1 MSERWGHPRRVTG
14 TASALRASGLPRC
27 WAAEFAPL
35 RSRPAL
41 REAVRHTAESLDRAP
56 AVQRWGVSA
65 ALRLFPVAF
74 LAVAGRFPGNAS
86 PSRLRAGLARLRG
99 VPGYADVLR
108 ATTAL
113 ALYGALDGP
122 AAREALR

>member
-1 MSERWGHPRRVTG
+1 MTG

-27 WAAEFAPL
+27 WAVEFAPL
-35 RSRPAL
+35 RSPAAL

-56 AVQRWGVSA
+56 ALQRWGLSV
-65 ALRLFPVAF
+65 ALRLFPAAF
-74 LAVAGRFPGNAS
+74 LAVSGRFPRSAS
-86 PSRLRAGLARLRG
+86 PAQLRAGLARLRG
-99 VPGYADVLR
+99 VPGYAEVLR

-122 AAREALR
+122 ASREALR